1 MARAQREQAADNTSP
16 SSQGGEG
23 GQGNEKKPSAAE
35 FILAQPR
42 DMSPPDVAAAG
53 KAAGYEFTPNWVYKV
68 RRASGTK
75 AAAPKRGTVKKA
87 AATKAAKPKAKAP
100 AAKATSAKATTRG
113 AAKPAA
119 KAAKAPAGKAATPA
133 YTGSK
138 TSFVLGCPPDMS
150 LADVVAAAKAQG
162 IEISP
167 NYVSNIRA
175 TAKMKRKAAKQGK
188 AAPVSA
194 PASKPAKEVAASG
207 LSKTEFVLSFP
218 PETSAADIIAA
229 GKRQGIKLST
239 SHVYHTKATSK
250 TKGTAAPK
258 AAAAPAAP
266 KAAPR
271 AAAAA
276 PRSSDDDAA
285 FFELVV
291 RVGLT
296 RAEAMLSDVSA
307 KLKGM
312 VRGG

>member
-1 MARAQREQAADNTSP
+1 
-16 SSQGGEG
+16 
-23 GQGNEKKPSAAE
+23 
-35 FILAQPR
+35 
-42 DMSPPDVAAAG
+42 
-53 KAAGYEFTPNWVYKV
+53 
-68 RRASGTK
+68 
-75 AAAPKRGTVKKA
+75 
-87 AATKAAKPKAKAP
+87 
-100 AAKATSAKATTRG
+100 
-113 AAKPAA
+113 
-119 KAAKAPAGKAATPA
+119 
-133 YTGSK
+133 
-138 TSFVLGCPPDMS
+138 
-150 LADVVAAAKAQG
+150 
-162 IEISP
+162 
-167 NYVSNIRA
+167 
-175 TAKMKRKAAKQGK
+175 MKRKAAKQGK
-188 AAPVSA
+188 AAPA
-194 PASKPAKEVAASG
+194 PASKPAKDAAASG

-218 PETSAADIIAA
+218 PETSAAEIIAA

-258 AAAAPAAP
+258 AAAPAAP
-266 KAAPR
+266 KAAPK